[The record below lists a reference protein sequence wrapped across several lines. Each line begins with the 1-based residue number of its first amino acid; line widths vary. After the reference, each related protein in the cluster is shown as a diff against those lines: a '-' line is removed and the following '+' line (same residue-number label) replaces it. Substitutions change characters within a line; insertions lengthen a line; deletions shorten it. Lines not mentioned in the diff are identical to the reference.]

1 MKGIWSQKEM
11 ELVLKSN
18 VKIPIS
24 VEEKLQN
31 TYRSLGLIDES
42 ESFSLN
48 DNNSM
53 TYYDVSQF

>member
-1 MKGIWSQKEM
+1 MKGMWSQKEM